1 MLFES
6 VIFGPIKSRRL
17 GISLGVNLLPA
28 TAKVCSFNCIYCE
41 CGFNFT
47 DPKAHLPSL
56 KELETQLEQTL
67 ERMVADNKKLDS
79 ITFAGNG
86 EPTMHPQFAAI
97 IDATIRLRNRYYPQ
111 TKISVLS
118 NATMLHRPAVVAAL
132 NKVDNNILKLD
143 SVIDATVK
151 LINQPVNPKFDIT
164 KIIEQQRQF
173 NGNLIVQ
180 SLFLK
185 GTYRGQT
192 IDNTTEKEVS
202 AWLNAI
208 DYIRPKLVE
217 IYSLDRIPPI
227 STLQKV
233 DSAVLQQI
241 ADRVE
246 KLGIST
252 SVIQ

>member
-111 TKISVLS
+111 TKINVLS

>member
-227 STLQKV
+227 STLQKI

-241 ADRVE
+241 ADRVK

>member
-1 MLFES
+1 M
-6 VIFGPIKSRRL
+6 
-17 GISLGVNLLPA
+17 
-28 TAKVCSFNCIYCE
+28 
-41 CGFNFT
+41 
-47 DPKAHLPSL
+47 
-56 KELETQLEQTL
+56 
-67 ERMVADNKKLDS
+67 
-79 ITFAGNG
+79 
-86 EPTMHPQFAAI
+86 
-97 IDATIRLRNRYYPQ
+97 
-111 TKISVLS
+111 
-118 NATMLHRPAVVAAL
+118 
-132 NKVDNNILKLD
+132 
-143 SVIDATVK
+143 
-151 LINQPVNPKFDIT
+151 NPKFDIT

>member
-118 NATMLHRPAVVAAL
+118 NATMLHRPAVVVAL

-192 IDNTTEKEVS
+192 VDNTTEKEVS

-227 STLQKV
+227 STLQKI

>member
-192 IDNTTEKEVS
+192 FDNTTEKEVS

-227 STLQKV
+227 NTLQKV

>member
-67 ERMVADNKKLDS
+67 ERMVTDNKKLDS

>member
-118 NATMLHRPAVVAAL
+118 NATMLHRPAVVVAL

-208 DYIRPKLVE
+208 DYIRPKLLE

-241 ADRVE
+241 ADRVG
-246 KLGIST
+246 KLGLST
-252 SVIQ
+252 SVIP

>member
-97 IDATIRLRNRYYPQ
+97 IDTTIRLRNRYYPQ
-111 TKISVLS
+111 TKISILS
-118 NATMLHRPAVVAAL
+118 NATMLNRPAVVAAL

-143 SVIDATVK
+143 SVINATVK

-180 SLFLK
+180 TLFLK
-185 GTYRGQT
+185 GTYQGQT

-217 IYSLDRIPPI
+217 IYSLDRVPPI

-246 KLGIST
+246 KLGVST

>member
-47 DPKAHLPSL
+47 DSKAHLPSL

-143 SVIDATVK
+143 SVINATVK

>member
-1 MLFES
+1 M
-6 VIFGPIKSRRL
+6 
-17 GISLGVNLLPA
+17 
-28 TAKVCSFNCIYCE
+28 
-41 CGFNFT
+41 
-47 DPKAHLPSL
+47 
-56 KELETQLEQTL
+56 EQTL

-118 NATMLHRPAVVAAL
+118 NATMLHRPLVVAAL

-185 GTYRGQT
+185 GAYRGQT

>member
-227 STLQKV
+227 STLQKI

>member
-118 NATMLHRPAVVAAL
+118 NATMLHRPAVVVAL

-208 DYIRPKLVE
+208 DYIRPKLLE

>member
-143 SVIDATVK
+143 SVINATVK

>member
-1 MLFES
+1 
-6 VIFGPIKSRRL
+6 L
-17 GISLGVNLLPA
+17 GCW
-28 TAKVCSFNCIYCE
+28 T
-41 CGFNFT
+41 
-47 DPKAHLPSL
+47 
-56 KELETQLEQTL
+56 
-67 ERMVADNKKLDS
+67 
-79 ITFAGNG
+79 
-86 EPTMHPQFAAI
+86 
-97 IDATIRLRNRYYPQ
+97 